1 MHGGGRQGRRACRRG
16 TARRRTVT
24 EGTSGIPMY
33 TIRLA
38 SSSDGRSGGGPI
50 RTPST
55 CVTPLAAAMRS
66 SEVPSPAAMREPR
79 VGARRGAGTN
89 AAAAI
94 VSSIIPLLS
103 SAVLLLWWEVPAGQ
117 RRFLL
122 SCGTMKVGED
132 EVGEGKLGGE
142 LPARYT

>member
-1 MHGGGRQGRRACRRG
+1 M
-16 TARRRTVT
+16 
-24 EGTSGIPMY
+24 PMY

-66 SEVPSPAAMREPR
+66 SEAPSPADPVR
-79 VGARRGAGTN
+79 VRRDAGVN

-94 VSSIIPLLS
+94 VSIIIAAPLVLP
-103 SAVLLLWWEVPAGQ
+103 SASVLRLALFGSA
-117 RRFLL
+117 
-122 SCGTMKVGED
+122 
-132 EVGEGKLGGE
+132 LGGLRDGWLFAPPLAMIDQLQY
-142 LPARYT
+142 LPTPSSLDFTTPNRQI

>member
-1 MHGGGRQGRRACRRG
+1 M
-16 TARRRTVT
+16 
-24 EGTSGIPMY
+24 PMY

-66 SEVPSPAAMREPR
+66 SEAPSPADPVR
-79 VGARRGAGTN
+79 VRRDAGVN

-94 VSSIIPLLS
+94 VSIIIAAPLVLRRLRCFGLFALFSALKAAEWKGGCLS
-103 SAVLLLWWEVPAGQ
+103 PSLMIDQLQ
-117 RRFLL
+117 Y
-122 SCGTMKVGED
+122 
-132 EVGEGKLGGE
+132 
-142 LPARYT
+142 LPTPSSLDFTTPNRQI

>member
-1 MHGGGRQGRRACRRG
+1 M
-16 TARRRTVT
+16 
-24 EGTSGIPMY
+24 PMY

-66 SEVPSPAAMREPR
+66 SEAPSPADPVR
-79 VGARRGAGTN
+79 VRRDAGVN

-94 VSSIIPLLS
+94 VSIIIAAPLVLP
-103 SAVLLLWWEVPAGQ
+103 SASVLLLRAVLGVGG
-117 RRFLL
+117 LL
-122 SCGTMKVGED
+122 DGWLFAPPS
-132 EVGEGKLGGE
+132 
-142 LPARYT
+142 A

>member
-1 MHGGGRQGRRACRRG
+1 M
-16 TARRRTVT
+16 
-24 EGTSGIPMY
+24 PMY

-66 SEVPSPAAMREPR
+66 SEAPSPAEPVR
-79 VGARRGAGTN
+79 VRRDAGVN

-94 VSSIIPLLS
+94 VSIIIAAPLVLPS
-103 SAVLLLWWEVPAGQ
+103 ASVLRLRAVLA
-117 RRFLL
+117 
-122 SCGTMKVGED
+122 
-132 EVGEGKLGGE
+132 LGG
-142 LPARYT
+142 LQGWVAVCPPLGMIDQLTQLQPDSDSSNTLFLGFHHTK

>member
-1 MHGGGRQGRRACRRG
+1 MRCRG
-16 TARRRTVT
+16 ATRRRTVT
-24 EGTSGIPMY
+24 EGTSGMPMY

-66 SEVPSPAAMREPR
+66 SEAPSPADPVR
-79 VGARRGAGTN
+79 VRRDAGVN

-94 VSSIIPLLS
+94 VSIIIAAPLVLAAAS
-103 SAVLLLWWEVPAGQ
+103 VRRRCAALFSALPSAASRMGGCLPPPEKIGQ
-117 RRFLL
+117 VQ
-122 SCGTMKVGED
+122 K
-132 EVGEGKLGGE
+132 
-142 LPARYT
+142 

>member
-1 MHGGGRQGRRACRRG
+1 MRWRG
-16 TARRRTVT
+16 AARRRTVT
-24 EGTSGIPMY
+24 EGTSGMPMY

-66 SEVPSPAAMREPR
+66 SEAPSPAEPVR
-79 VGARRGAGTN
+79 VRRDAGVN

-94 VSSIIPLLS
+94 VSIIIAAPLVLRRLRCFVRRAVLGARRPTGWVAVCPPTHNREPYDTLLS
-103 SAVLLLWWEVPAGQ
+103 DTMAVCPPSA
-117 RRFLL
+117 
-122 SCGTMKVGED
+122 
-132 EVGEGKLGGE
+132 
-142 LPARYT
+142 

>member
-1 MHGGGRQGRRACRRG
+1 M
-16 TARRRTVT
+16 T
-24 EGTSGIPMY
+24 EGTSGMPMY

-66 SEVPSPAAMREPR
+66 SEAPSPAEPVR
-79 VGARRGAGTN
+79 VRRDAGVN

-94 VSSIIPLLS
+94 VSIIIAAPLVLAS
-103 SAVLLLWWEVPAGQ
+103 ASVLRLRAVLGAWRPPGMGGCLPP
-117 RRFLL
+117 
-122 SCGTMKVGED
+122 
-132 EVGEGKLGGE
+132 LGMIDQLQY
-142 LPARYT
+142 LPTPSSLDFTTPNRQI